1 MPKKIIIIK
10 KSFPNRASAGYRS
23 FLVAFQ
29 AKQQQKLKQS
39 IESYTVRLNYLASL
53 ELRQDLADW
62 EAELERM
69 LTELG
74 LTEVAYTALIQRLRE
89 EGEKVR
95 RHVFNQ
101 LVTVVEDRKVPIV
114 KGYASLPQNKAI
126 IESWAQENAR
136 LIGKMV
142 EDEHQRV
149 ASIISSTFRS
159 GGQITDARK
168 EIQVALNVSK
178 KRADL
183 IAQNEYGNLY
193 GQLDK
198 QNNERLGIEYYEWH
212 TRLDERVRRSHK
224 VLEGKICRWDDPTVY
239 KDSLDDKAWKKRS
252 SIGGVNA
259 HPSQDIRCRC
269 VGYSVIPEF

>member
-1 MPKKIIIIK
+1 MPRKIIIIK
-10 KSFPNRASAGYRS
+10 KSFPTRASSGYRA

-29 AKQQQKLKQS
+29 AKQQQRLKQA
-39 IESYTVRLNYLASL
+39 IEAYSTRLQYLADR
-53 ELRQDLADW
+53 EIRNDIADW
-62 EAELERM
+62 EQELERL

-74 LTEVAYTALIQRLRE
+74 LTEVAYTALITRLRL

-114 KGYASLPQNKAI
+114 KGYASLPQNQAI
-126 IESWAQENAR
+126 IESWAKENAR
-136 LIGKMV
+136 LITKMID
-142 EDEHQRV
+142 DEQQRV
-149 ASIISSTFRS
+149 ASIISSTFRR

-168 EIQVALNVSK
+168 EIQTALNISK

-193 GQLDK
+193 FQLEK
-198 QNNERLGIEYYEWH
+198 QNHEQLGIEYYIWE

-224 VLEGKICRWDDPTVY
+224 VMQGKVCRWDDPTVY
-239 KDSLDDKAWKKRS
+239 KDSLDDKQWLKRA
-252 SIGGVNA
+252 SIGGVNL

-269 VGYSVIPEF
+269 VSYAVIPEL

>member
-1 MPKKIIIIK
+1 MPKKIVIK
-10 KSFPNRASAGYRS
+10 KTFPTRASSGYRV

-29 AKQQQKLKQS
+29 TKQQQRLKQA
-39 IESYTVRLNYLASL
+39 IESYAIRLQYLADL
-53 ELRQDLADW
+53 ELRNDLADW
-62 EAELERM
+62 EQELERM

-74 LTEVAYTALIQRLRE
+74 LTEVAYTALITRLRE

-101 LVTVVEDRKVPIV
+101 LVTVIEDRKVPIV
-114 KGYASLPQNKAI
+114 KGYASLPENKAI
-126 IESWAQENAR
+126 IESWARENAR
-136 LIGKMV
+136 LITNMID
-142 EDEHQRV
+142 DEQQRV
-149 ASIISSTFRS
+149 ASIISSTFRR

-193 GQLDK
+193 GQLERL
-198 QNNERLGIEYYEWH
+198 NNEQLGIEYYEWNS
-212 TRLDERVRRSHK
+212 RLDKRVRRSHA
-224 VLEGKICRWDDPTVY
+224 VLEGKICKWDDPTVY
-239 KDSLDDKAWKKRS
+239 KNSLDDKEWKPRS
-252 SIGGVNA
+252 SIGGVNL

-269 VGYSVIPEF
+269 VGYSIIPEF

>member
-29 AKQQQKLKQS
+29 AKQQQKLKQA
-39 IESYTVRLNYLASL
+39 IESYTLRLNYLASL

-114 KGYASLPQNKAI
+114 KGYASLSQNRAI

-136 LIGKMV
+136 LISKMV

>member
-29 AKQQQKLKQS
+29 AKQQQKLKQA
-39 IESYTVRLNYLASL
+39 IESYTLRLNYLASL

-114 KGYASLPQNKAI
+114 KGYASLSQNRAI

>member
-10 KSFPNRASAGYRS
+10 KSFPSRASSGYRA

-29 AKQQQKLKQS
+29 NKQQQKLKAM
-39 IESYTVRLNYLASL
+39 IEAYTVRLQYLADR
-53 ELRQDLADW
+53 ELRNDVADW
-62 EAELERM
+62 EQELERM

-74 LTEVAYTALIQRLRE
+74 LTEVAYTALITRLRE

-95 RHVFNQ
+95 KHVFNQ

-114 KGYASLPQNKAI
+114 KGYASLPENKAI
-126 IESWAQENAR
+126 IESWAKENAR
-136 LIGKMV
+136 LITKMID
-142 EDEHQRV
+142 DEQQRV
-149 ASIISSTFRS
+149 ASIISSTFRR

-168 EIQVALNVSK
+168 EIQTALNISK

-193 GQLDK
+193 GQLEK
-198 QNNERLGIEYYEWH
+198 QNNEQLGIEYYEWN

-239 KDSLDDKAWKKRS
+239 KDSLDDKEWKQRS
-252 SIGGVNA
+252 SIGGVNL

-269 VGYSVIPEF
+269 VSYSIIPEL

>member
-10 KSFPNRASAGYRS
+10 KSFPSRASAGYRA
-23 FLVAFQ
+23 FLIAFQ
-29 AKQQQKLKQS
+29 NKQQQKLKAM
-39 IESYTVRLNYLASL
+39 IDAYAVRLQYLADR
-53 ELRQDLADW
+53 ELRNDVADW
-62 EAELERM
+62 ELELERM

-114 KGYASLPQNKAI
+114 KGYASLPQNRAI

-136 LIGKMV
+136 LITKML
-142 EDEHQRV
+142 EDEHERV
-149 ASIISSTFRS
+149 ASIISTTFRN

-168 EIQVALNVSK
+168 EIQLALNASK

-193 GQLDK
+193 GQLEK
-198 QNNERLGIEYYEWH
+198 QNHERLGIEYYIWE

-224 VLEGKICRWDDPTVY
+224 VMQGKVCRWDDPTVY
-239 KDSLDDKAWKKRS
+239 KNSLDDKQWLKRS
-252 SIGGVNA
+252 AIGGVSL

-269 VGYSVIPEF
+269 LSYAIIPEL

>member
-1 MPKKIIIIK
+1 MPKKIVIK
-10 KSFPNRASAGYRS
+10 KTFPTRASSGYRV

-29 AKQQQKLKQS
+29 TKQQQRLKAM
-39 IESYTVRLNYLASL
+39 IESYSLRLQYLADR
-53 ELRQDLADW
+53 ELRKDVADW
-62 EAELERM
+62 EQELERM

-74 LTEVAYTALIQRLRE
+74 LTEVAYTALITRLRE

-114 KGYASLPQNKAI
+114 KGYASLPENKAI
-126 IESWAQENAR
+126 IESWARENAR
-136 LIGKMV
+136 LITNMID
-142 EDEHQRV
+142 DEQQRV
-149 ASIISSTFRS
+149 ASIISSTFRR

-193 GQLDK
+193 GQLERL
-198 QNNERLGIEYYEWH
+198 NNEQLGIQYYEWNS
-212 TRLDERVRRSHK
+212 RLDKRVRRSHA

-239 KDSLDDKAWKKRS
+239 KNSLEDKTWKQRS
-252 SIGGVNA
+252 SIGGVNL

-269 VGYSVIPEF
+269 VGYSIIPEF

>member
-29 AKQQQKLKQS
+29 AKQQQKLKQA
-39 IESYTVRLNYLASL
+39 IESYTLRLNYLASL

-114 KGYASLPQNKAI
+114 KGYASLSQNRAI

-198 QNNERLGIEYYEWH
+198 QNNERLGIQYYEWH

>member
-1 MPKKIIIIK
+1 MPKKIVIK
-10 KSFPNRASAGYRS
+10 KTFPTRASSGYRV

-29 AKQQQKLKQS
+29 TKQQQRLKAM
-39 IESYTVRLNYLASL
+39 IESYAVRLQYLADL
-53 ELRQDLADW
+53 ELRNDIADW
-62 EAELERM
+62 EQELERM
-69 LTELG
+69 LAELG
-74 LTEVAYTALIQRLRE
+74 LTEVSYTALITRLRE

-101 LVTVVEDRKVPIV
+101 LVTVIEDRKVPIV
-114 KGYASLPQNKAI
+114 KGYASLPENKAI
-126 IESWAQENAR
+126 IESWARENAR
-136 LIGKMV
+136 LITNMID
-142 EDEHQRV
+142 DEQQRV
-149 ASIISSTFRS
+149 ASIISSTFRR

-193 GQLDK
+193 GQLERL
-198 QNNERLGIEYYEWH
+198 NNEQLGIQYYEWN

-224 VLEGKICRWDDPTVY
+224 VLEGKICKWDDPTVY
-239 KDSLDDKAWKKRS
+239 KDSLEDKQWKQRS
-252 SIGGVNA
+252 SIGGVNL

-269 VGYSVIPEF
+269 VGYSIIPEF

>member
-29 AKQQQKLKQS
+29 AKQQQKLKQA
-39 IESYTVRLNYLASL
+39 IESYTLRLNYLASL

-114 KGYASLPQNKAI
+114 KGYASLSQNRAI

-136 LIGKMV
+136 LISKMV

-239 KDSLDDKAWKKRS
+239 KDSLDDKTWKRRS

>member
-29 AKQQQKLKQS
+29 AKQQQKLKQA
-39 IESYTVRLNYLASL
+39 IESYTLRLNYLASL

-101 LVTVVEDRKVPIV
+101 LVTVVEERKIPIV
-114 KGYASLPQNKAI
+114 KGYASLSQNRAI

-136 LIGKMV
+136 LISKMV

-239 KDSLDDKAWKKRS
+239 KDSLDDKTWKRRS